1 MIEEQILGAIAEKI
15 DSDSLN
21 LQVITQ
27 EQTLYLYINRGR
39 EADLDYDWLT
49 AKIQDAVTGLT
60 DCDFTLIE
68 LYSRIFG
75 EVEPDWHTSLELV
88 AADLESITSEI
99 AGIVEDNQTLTLGLE
114 QKPEVNSFANA
125 EVESLE
131 ESETSEEVVANSES
145 IVVEPG
151 NQEQTL
157 LDSSEETI
165 QDSEASKPDQE
176 EEEKFSE
183 SPISPEDNPEAAIV
197 DFSQY
202 CFIRNR
208 SLLEAELVS
217 PSANLAELIT
227 TFDEFSALIKRS
239 QLPLLEAYLKQDQS
253 PEIEELE
260 PPVKAWWTEILA
272 LDGDPKRKFAIW
284 MSRYCC
290 DCETTMTKISGI
302 LAYQEEVEKANQAEI
317 REQASQK
324 CKTANQAHLESSQS
338 SDESE
343 SAENLS
349 QPKSK
354 SNSKSKKKSSV
365 ALEAFLSALIF
376 IGVVR
381 PVFRSVINSFSN
393 STSSD
398 SETVELATATLE
410 TENPNQDS
418 VNLELNKNNVEMAKG
433 SAIDYA
439 EDNFASEEDKLNYV
453 IKMHSA
459 AWLKYEDNSFG
470 DALKIVNRLIEKY
483 PDDFEKKNRL
493 AKAYHLQGLVH
504 HNLNDYQRAID
515 SFGEAIKLYKF
526 KDSYYADR
534 SLVHMDLGNY
544 TAAYEDINHALKL
557 NRRQLDW
564 FFYRSRINYRNREYE
579 AALKDIN
586 KVIAKGRFY
595 LPAFE
600 QRYNIHNQ
608 LSNRAEAD
616 WDYRKIQQL
625 RKMRDPDY
633 EPNKTII
640 QDQFKKKNEE
650 IN

>member
-88 AADLESITSEI
+88 AANLESITSEI
-99 AGIVEDNQTLTLGLE
+99 AEIVEDPQTLTSDLE

-125 EVESLE
+125 EVKSLA

-176 EEEKFSE
+176 EEEKFPE
-183 SPISPEDNPEAAIV
+183 SPISPEENPEAAIG

-208 SLLEAELVS
+208 RLLEAELVS

-324 CKTANQAHLESSQS
+324 CQTANQAHLESSQS

-410 TENPNQDS
+410 TENSNQDS
-418 VNLELNKNNVEMAKG
+418 VNLELNKNNVETAQG

-483 PDDFEKKNRL
+483 PDDFEKKNR
-493 AKAYHLQGLVH
+493 
-504 HNLNDYQRAID
+504 
-515 SFGEAIKLYKF
+515 
-526 KDSYYADR
+526 
-534 SLVHMDLGNY
+534 
-544 TAAYEDINHALKL
+544 
-557 NRRQLDW
+557 
-564 FFYRSRINYRNREYE
+564 
-579 AALKDIN
+579 
-586 KVIAKGRFY
+586 
-595 LPAFE
+595 
-600 QRYNIHNQ
+600 
-608 LSNRAEAD
+608 
-616 WDYRKIQQL
+616 
-625 RKMRDPDY
+625 
-633 EPNKTII
+633 
-640 QDQFKKKNEE
+640 
-650 IN
+650 